1 MRVLCLEDNDLAD
14 AIVEDGGWD
23 SICMDDIATPG
34 SFWLN
39 PPHPRDDKSNTVDPE
54 QVMEMLESKSQ
65 ESKSQQQ
72 HQGDANSSKQRSD
85 VVLGDSM
92 MMSDDELKAI
102 LADMDPL

>member
-23 SICMDDIATPG
+23 SICVDDIATPG

-39 PPHPRDDKSNTVDPE
+39 PPHPRDDESNAVDPE
-54 QVMEMLESKSQ
+54 QVMEMLESKSR
-65 ESKSQQQ
+65 QQ

-85 VVLGDSM
+85 VVLGDDSL
-92 MMSDDELKAI
+92 MMSDDQLRAI